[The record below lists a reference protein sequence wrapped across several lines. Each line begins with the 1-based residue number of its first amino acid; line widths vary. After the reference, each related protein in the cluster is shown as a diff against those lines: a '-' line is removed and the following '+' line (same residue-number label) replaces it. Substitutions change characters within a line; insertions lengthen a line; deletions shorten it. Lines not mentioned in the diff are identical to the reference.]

1 MTPVRASRLEV
12 INHFLPFNSHQFNYL
27 KNSFRRDHRSVIIW
41 TSFILF
47 ILFVYHFLS
56 DGDFSFLLVFFL
68 VFSLVIDT
76 QFCYWNIWFLLVLY
90 KVITS
95 HSLEGLS
102 LKSLLLYSFVVFP
115 RLITVLFSDAYLP
128 YDRSGDWIYRGTE
141 TLGAVAIISLLAA
154 YRSFRFTYYS
164 YIVVTTS
171 FI

>member
-1 MTPVRASRLEV
+1 M
-12 INHFLPFNSHQFNYL
+12 
-27 KNSFRRDHRSVIIW
+27 
-41 TSFILF
+41 
-47 ILFVYHFLS
+47 
-56 DGDFSFLLVFFL
+56 
-68 VFSLVIDT
+68 
-76 QFCYWNIWFLLVLY
+76 
-90 KVITS
+90 ITS